1 MSKDKT
7 LADRAKLVGIKWDND
22 ERQWTGTLDSDGEP
36 MRFWLSSAQLIDYL
50 DGPRVP
56 AGSAQAES
64 ERAMQGAAA

>member
-1 MSKDKT
+1 MSKQQT
-7 LADRAKLVGIKWDND
+7 LADRAKLASIKWDAD
-22 ERQWTGTLDSDGEP
+22 ERLWTGTLESDGEP

-64 ERAMQGAAA
+64 ERALQGAAA